1 MGGSGYFTEKSDGE
15 IYDSVKRQ
23 LAAEKE
29 RIYKKH
35 PNSLITAYFQANTN
49 TYAPVTTLKEAYTAA
64 LDSGVHGISIGTRA
78 DCLPD
83 DVIALLCDINSKD
96 PSHCGAWLAD
106 RPR

>member
-35 PNSLITAYFQANTN
+35 PDSLITAYF
-49 TYAPVTTLKEAYTAA
+49 
-64 LDSGVHGISIGTRA
+64 
-78 DCLPD
+78 
-83 DVIALLCDINSKD
+83 
-96 PSHCGAWLAD
+96 
-106 RPR
+106 